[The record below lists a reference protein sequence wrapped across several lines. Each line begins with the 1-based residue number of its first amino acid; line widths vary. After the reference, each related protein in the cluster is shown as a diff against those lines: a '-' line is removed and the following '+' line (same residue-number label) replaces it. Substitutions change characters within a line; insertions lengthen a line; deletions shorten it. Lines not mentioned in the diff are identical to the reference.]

1 MSYFNAWMVLI
12 QQRDTLYLELFSA
25 VFVGLTWYWL
35 GYKFLNPK
43 WAYWLTLLSAL
54 LVVGLAQAWA
64 IGRLLYGS

>member
-1 MSYFNAWMVLI
+1 M
-12 QQRDTLYLELFSA
+12 T
-25 VFVGLTWYWL
+25 YWL
-35 GYKFLNPK
+35 GYKFFSPK